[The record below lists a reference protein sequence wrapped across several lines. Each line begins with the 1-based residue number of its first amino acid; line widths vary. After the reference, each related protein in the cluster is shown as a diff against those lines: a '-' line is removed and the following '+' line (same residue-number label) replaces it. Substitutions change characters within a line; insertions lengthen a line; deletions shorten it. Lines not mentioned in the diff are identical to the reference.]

1 MIKNA
6 VIKEILRI
14 SNPLPGR
21 LPRLVPQEG
30 YSLYGQHVPG
40 GVSRSIVVSLSAD
53 LTTADRFQL
62 LCPLAEPASFCM
74 DQPHAIGAG
83 EMVAARCCI
92 PRQVYSNL
100 SERNTTVSRE
110 TVSLV

>member
-1 MIKNA
+1 MMIKNA

-40 GVSRSIVVSLSAD
+40 GVSQFIFLSSPANLATVD
-53 LTTADRFQL
+53 CFQL
-62 LCPLAEPASFCM
+62 LCPSAESTPPSM
-74 DQPHAIGAG
+74 EQPQA
-83 EMVAARCCI
+83 V
-92 PRQVYSNL
+92 
-100 SERNTTVSRE
+100 
-110 TVSLV
+110 